1 MEITE
6 GNISKFL
13 KSVQTKIDKGLIVP
27 SVFSD
32 ASEDKSVEEIDDEE
46 EDDWYMPIIVD
57 EVEVTE
63 EWWESDDDKW

>member
-13 KSVQTKIDKGLIVP
+13 KSVQTKINKGLIVP

-32 ASEDKSVEEIDDEE
+32 GSEDKSVEEIDEE
-46 EDDWYMPIIVD
+46 EDDWYVPMIVV
-57 EVEVTE
+57 EVEVIE
-63 EWWESDDDKW
+63 EWWESDDDNW